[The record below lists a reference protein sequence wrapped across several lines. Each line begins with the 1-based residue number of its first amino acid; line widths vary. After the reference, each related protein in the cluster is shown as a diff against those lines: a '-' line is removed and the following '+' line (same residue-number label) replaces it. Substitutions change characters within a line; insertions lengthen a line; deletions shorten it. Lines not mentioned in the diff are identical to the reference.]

1 MEGLM
6 EGIDLGNDL
15 GVEDASISMEK
26 EISPNIHILNLAQE
40 LLVSILGE
48 LEYKD
53 VMVLR
58 RTCRC
63 LRDLTTSKDV
73 WRAVFL
79 RLAET
84 RLPRPF
90 FLPKPLA
97 ACSAKDLE
105 HAIANWEAAW
115 PANVSAEVTSHPLA
129 PVSGSREGLRAQRHV
144 DYLLG
149 GRWALIRERDASL
162 WYFDLDGSTDNPTPK
177 LLIPAEDPSKTLFGS
192 WLTLDYNL
200 PDVINT
206 YHLSAFNLAM
216 AVPWAS
222 ANNDDISA
230 PNTNGITM
238 SVWRIETVFEHS
250 QEDSQIIGKAVGLRA
265 VKRLS
270 SFKEQSKG
278 REACS
283 FSLLGNHVAYTAR
296 RIGEPWNGCVAIVDW
311 AAANGTTYFEKLHR
325 WYLPKCAACRV
336 LLLPGSRILIARR
349 GNAIDKFELYHWGR
363 DSPYSTSPPYQQRFP
378 PISPAWTGALPCELY
393 PIGNTPFRWQTN
405 GEVRITVPILD
416 GTAGLRILN
425 TSTSTT
431 SSAMDEVVLEVHKVR
446 NVHSLDSGNEDF
458 LKARNMSLN
467 WESAG
472 YHRSLFFNAK
482 DSVFGVSQHSWLDE
496 HNTRP
501 LRFQKLLLNLPI
513 QYSEGD
519 EYLYLPLFDDFRAVS
534 SSPSRLSTA
543 SSSCI

>member
-15 GVEDASISMEK
+15 GVEDASTSIER
-26 EISPNIHILNLAQE
+26 IGPGIHILNLAQE
-40 LLVSILGE
+40 LLMSILGE

-63 LRDLTTSKDV
+63 FRDLTTSKDV

-90 FLPKPLA
+90 FLPKPLS

-115 PANVSAEVTSHPLA
+115 PANASAEVTSHPLE
-129 PVSGSREGLRAQRHV
+129 PVSGSRVGLRARRRV

-149 GRWALIRERDASL
+149 GRWALICEADASL
-162 WYFDLDGSTDNPTPK
+162 WYFDLDSSTTNPTPK
-177 LLIPAEDPSKTLFGS
+177 LLIPFEDASKTPFRS
-192 WLTLDYNL
+192 SLTLDYNI
-200 PDVINT
+200 PDVSNT
-206 YHLSAFNLAM
+206 YHLSAFNLGM
-216 AVPWAS
+216 AVSWGSAS
-222 ANNDDISA
+222 NADIS
-230 PNTNGITM
+230 GVIM

-265 VKRLS
+265 VKHLS
-270 SFKEQSKG
+270 SFEEQSLG

-283 FSLLGNHVAYTAR
+283 GFSLLGNHVAYTAR
-296 RIGEPWNGCVAIVDW
+296 RIGAPWNGWVAIVDW
-311 AAANGTTYFEKLHR
+311 AAANGTTDFKKLLR
-325 WYLPKCAACRV
+325 WYVPKCAACWV
-336 LLLPGSRILIARR
+336 FLLPGSRILIARKGDAR
-349 GNAIDKFELYHWGR
+349 FELYHWGR

-378 PISPAWTGALPCELY
+378 PISPTWTGALPCKLY
-393 PIGNTPFRWQTN
+393 PTGNTPSRWQIN

-425 TSTSTT
+425 TPTSTT
-431 SSAMDEVVLEVHKVR
+431 STAMDEVMLEVHKVR
-446 NVHSLDSGNEDF
+446 NVHSLDSGNKDF

-472 YHRSLFFNAK
+472 YHRSLFSNTK
-482 DSVFGVSQHSWLDE
+482 DSVFGVSQHSWRDE

-513 QYSEGD
+513 QYRED
-519 EYLYLPLFDDFRAVS
+519 EEYLYLPWFDEF
-534 SSPSRLSTA
+534 SRRVIFAKPAFDGFFVVHLR
-543 SSSCI
+543 